1 MSIRSAIEGGI
12 ALLGNLVAW
21 MAASETIWFGMLGS
35 YQAYLAPVYD
45 FPDLRGPMAFVTLL
59 YVGLRLGDLWSKR
72 QEIDETL

>member
-35 YQAYLAPVYD
+35 YQTYLAPVYEL
-45 FPDLRGPMAFVTLL
+45 PDLRGPMAFATLL